1 LIKGPESKSERGLRW
16 ALPCISILLLIILMQ
31 LPYRISFLDN
41 LLPFLPLAA
50 VYYWCIFKPNLVP
63 VSAIFMLGLL
73 QDILSGGPLGMTAL
87 LLVLVRLFVIRQG
100 RRFLEREFLFNWL
113 VFFIVALVFG
123 LATWAISSIYI
134 RETQYIWNA
143 VGQSMLTIAV
153 FPAIVW
159 GLGFLRL
166 LLVAEKR

>member
-1 LIKGPESKSERGLRW
+1 MIKGPESKSERGLRW

>member
-1 LIKGPESKSERGLRW
+1 
-16 ALPCISILLLIILMQ
+16 MQ